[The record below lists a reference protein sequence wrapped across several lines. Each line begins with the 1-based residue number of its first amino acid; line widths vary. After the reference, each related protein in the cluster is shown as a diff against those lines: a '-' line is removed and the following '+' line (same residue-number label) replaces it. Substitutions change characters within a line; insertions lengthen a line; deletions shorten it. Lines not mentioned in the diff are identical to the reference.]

1 MLKLGLQTAKISALK
16 SNPNNPRV
24 IKNDK
29 FAKLVKSIQEF
40 PEMLDA
46 RPIVCTPDGVV
57 LGGNMRLKASIEA
70 GVKTAPVHV
79 VDWPESKQ
87 AEFVIKDNASFGD
100 WDWDALANQWSTSE
114 LEEWGLDIW
123 QPEID
128 AEDLSDG
135 FNLADGD
142 KPPFQ
147 SMTFTLADEQAQ
159 VITNALADAKALEEF
174 KWIETMGNENANGN
188 ALYFLVS
195 QWAEQ
200 KK

>member
-87 AEFVIKDNASFGD
+87 AEFVIKDNASFGE

-135 FNLADGD
+135 FNLADGE

-159 VITNALADAKALEEF
+159 VIANALADAKALEEF

>member
-195 QWAEQ
+195 QWVEQ

>member
-87 AEFVIKDNASFGD
+87 AEFVIKDNASFGE

-135 FNLADGD
+135 FNLADGE

>member
-87 AEFVIKDNASFGD
+87 QEFVIKDNASFGE

-135 FNLADGD
+135 FNLADGE

>member
-29 FAKLVKSIQEF
+29 FAKLVKSIQQF

-135 FNLADGD
+135 FNLADGE

>member
-57 LGGNMRLKASIEA
+57 LGGNMRLKASIQA

-79 VDWPESKQ
+79 ADWPESKQ

-195 QWAEQ
+195 QWVEQ